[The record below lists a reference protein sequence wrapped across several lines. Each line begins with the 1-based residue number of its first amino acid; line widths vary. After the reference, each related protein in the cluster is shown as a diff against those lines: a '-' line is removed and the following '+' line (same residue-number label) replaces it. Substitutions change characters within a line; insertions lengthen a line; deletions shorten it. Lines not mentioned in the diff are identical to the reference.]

1 MGMKRNGTTMDIKTK
16 MVNRIKRILVYVMM
30 LSIIPI
36 AAFADDSLI
45 TGAWYTFFD
54 RVDDAGQTYSEMN
67 IFFFKQDGEIYSSRY
82 DIAPSGET
90 SAKDYKFIGYWLEK
104 DGAYKCNIAMQ
115 GLTDMVME
123 NETLAIPIND
133 YYWRCY
139 KLQETNIETDVWPIQ

>member
-1 MGMKRNGTTMDIKTK
+1 MKKVIII
-16 MVNRIKRILVYVMM
+16 VLILPLIQFV
-30 LSIIPI
+30 
-36 AAFADDSLI
+36 AFADDSAI
-45 TGAWYTFFD
+45 VGAWYMFSNDIDGTGD
-54 RVDDAGQTYSEMN
+54 VYSEIN
-67 IFFFKQDGEIYSSRY
+67 IFYFRPEGEIYSSKY
-82 DIAPSGET
+82 DISTDGTT
-90 SAKDYKFIGYWLEK
+90 STKDYQFIGYWLEK